1 MGDREQV
8 EEAVQ
13 LLFAAHGQQL
23 VHLPDV
29 SALRREPL
37 VHIQDES
44 LQKVHLRIVPEP
56 VTFRGACVPDDDVA
70 EELRHDLLPFNLR
83 QAVPAVGI
91 LRVDQVEHLYG
102 VAVVFKIEAQ
112 VCVELGFRVGDNE
125 ALPPLHALE
134 HHVPCVGTALH
145 AAAGPEHGHVA
156 VHPRPLRQ
164 ADRLSVQL
172 PQDDAPVPRDVRDQ
186 LQHLAHLRIRHEAGG
201 AVGPLV
207 RIGQVPL
214 PVIGALP
221 PEPHAHHHEYQQAG
235 DACAQGDPV
244 QAVREDGERLKA
256 GGRRALREC
265 RGGAVPGVPPDEAQ
279 AW

>member
-1 MGDREQV
+1 MRTC
-8 EEAVQ
+8 
-13 LLFAAHGQQL
+13 
-23 VHLPDV
+23 
-29 SALRREPL
+29 RT
-37 VHIQDES
+37 I
-44 LQKVHLRIVPEP
+44 PEMI
-56 VTFRGACVPDDDVA
+56 TFRGAGVFDDDIGKK
-70 EELRHDLLPFNLR
+70 LCHDLLPLDFR
-83 QAVPAVGI
+83 KAVPAVGI
-91 LRVDQVEHLYG
+91 FRVDQVEYPHG
-102 VAVVFKIEAQ
+102 VAVFFKIEAQ
-112 VCVELGFRVGDNE
+112 VCVELGFGVGDDE

-134 HHVPCVGTALH
+134 HHVPCVGPALH

-244 QAVREDGERLKA
+244 QAVREDGERFKA

-265 RGGAVPGVPPDEAQ
+265 RGGSVPRCPSG
-279 AW
+279 